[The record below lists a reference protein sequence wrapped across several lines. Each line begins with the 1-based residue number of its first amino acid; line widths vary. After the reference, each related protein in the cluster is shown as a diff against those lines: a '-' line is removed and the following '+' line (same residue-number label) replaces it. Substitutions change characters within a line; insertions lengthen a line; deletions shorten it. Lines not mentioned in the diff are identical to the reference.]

1 MRHPFLAGSSLGKH
15 RATHSA
21 VSARYYCSIVLAL
34 LGRWMLLRLYDI
46 TLGPRFE
53 FRFRITYQVQYSTV
67 PVQLLYHTYRPVLSK
82 LLKLG
87 SERSL
92 K

>member
-15 RATHSA
+15 RTTHSA

-46 TLGPRFE
+46 TLGPRFDL
-53 FRFRITYQVQYSTV
+53 RFRITYWYSTV
-67 PVQLLYHTYRPVLSK
+67 PYLCKCCIIRTVQYFQSCRNLAQNDL
-82 LLKLG
+82 
-87 SERSL
+87 
-92 K
+92 